1 MGGSGHGGYCFR
13 ERGRLC
19 VPIPHG
25 GQTRK
30 KKRRQTMVIS
40 SQILCVW
47 ALSLGLALIA
57 GMILER
63 WLEG

>member
-1 MGGSGHGGYCFR
+1 
-13 ERGRLC
+13 
-19 VPIPHG
+19 
-25 GQTRK
+25 
-30 KKRRQTMVIS
+30 MVIS